1 MKDMIGREIKEGCY
15 IAYGLVV
22 GRSAN
27 LAIYH
32 VRELVGDKI
41 KAHKLDESY
50 GNRKVTLEDGS
61 QIYSKYARFEYGDNV
76 GKGYWR
82 AMTPSEREKVDAKTV
97 TLSMSERA
105 LVIDEHTIN
114 HLKDM

>member
-50 GNRKVTLEDGS
+50 GNYKITLEDGS
-61 QIYSKYARFEYGDNV
+61 QVYSKYATFEYDKNS

-82 AMTPSEREKVDAKTV
+82 AMTHSEREKVDAKTV
-97 TLSMSERA
+97 TLSMGKRA
-105 LVIDEHTIN
+105 LVIDEHTVN
-114 HLKDM
+114 HLKDI